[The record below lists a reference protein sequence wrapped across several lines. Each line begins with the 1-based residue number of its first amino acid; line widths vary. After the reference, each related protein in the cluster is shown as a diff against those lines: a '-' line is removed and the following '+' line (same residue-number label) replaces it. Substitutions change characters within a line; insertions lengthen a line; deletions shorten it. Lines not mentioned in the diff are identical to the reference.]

1 MSSPAKLPI
10 FEHDGEPIPGLPAM
24 LPEGEVIL
32 WQGAPRWGGIARR
45 ALHLRGL
52 ALYFALI
59 GVVRGTAMA
68 AEGAST
74 TDAVLGGLLMLV
86 VGAVP
91 IALLAGFAVLAARTS
106 LYTITN
112 RRVVMRVGVALPMT
126 ISLPFALMQNAG
138 LVKHADGTGD
148 ISVALV
154 APHRVAWIA
163 VWPHTKSFRL
173 ARPEPTLRA
182 LADADQAAQI
192 LARALAAH
200 AAMPIPAM
208 EAGSNRQTARPGAA
222 ALA

>member
-1 MSSPAKLPI
+1 MSNPAKLPI
-10 FEHDGEPIPGLPAM
+10 FEHDGEPVPGLPAM

-59 GVVRGTAMA
+59 GVLRGTALA

-126 ISLPFALMQNAG
+126 ISLPFALMQSAG
-138 LVKHADGTGD
+138 VVKHADGTGD
-148 ISVALV
+148 ISMALT

-200 AAMPIPAM
+200 AAMPVPAM
-208 EAGSNRQTARPGAA
+208 ESGSNRQTARPGAA

>member
-1 MSSPAKLPI
+1 MSNTAKLPI
-10 FEHDGEPIPGLPAM
+10 FEHDGEPVPGLPAM

-59 GVVRGTAMA
+59 GVLRGTAMA

-74 TDAVLGGLLMLV
+74 ADAALGGLLMLV

-91 IALLAGFAVLAARTS
+91 IALLAGFAMLAAKTS

-126 ISLPFALMQNAG
+126 ISLPFALMQSAG

-148 ISVALV
+148 ISMVLAT
-154 APHRVAWIA
+154 PHRVAWIA
-163 VWPHTKSFRL
+163 IWPHTKSFRV

-182 LADADQAAQI
+182 LADAEQAAQI

-200 AAMPIPAM
+200 AAMPVPAM
-208 EAGSNRQTARPGAA
+208 AADSNRQTARPGAA

>member
-1 MSSPAKLPI
+1 MSNPAKLPI
-10 FEHDGEPIPGLPAM
+10 FEHDGEPVPGLPAM

-59 GVVRGTAMA
+59 GVLRGTALA

-126 ISLPFALMQNAG
+126 ISLPFALMQSAG
-138 LVKHADGTGD
+138 VVKHTDGTGD
-148 ISVALV
+148 ISMALT

-200 AAMPIPAM
+200 AAMPVPAM
-208 EAGSNRQTARPGAA
+208 ESGSNRQTARPGAA